1 MKIGLKCSIWHYL
14 LKKYS
19 DIHSWSHV
27 VKIGMKAISLHFK
40 SSLKIGQLHKYSRG
54 HQLSSYDHHTYY
66 EQNYL
71 TPKDIIWEKL
81 VEGDIQSGAHLWGSI
96 LNTIAPGTQTLK
108 PIATID
114 REGLIFMAVD
124 TQVRTSSG
132 LVVIQLLS
140 LATDDHNYGA
150 ERRRRTTAPATWF
163 NQQRKYV
170 QRDRSHQSDSLDVSC
185 GAEKLKQYT

>member
-1 MKIGLKCSIWHYL
+1 MK
-14 LKKYS
+14 
-19 DIHSWSHV
+19 V
-27 VKIGMKAISLHFK
+27 ISLHFK

-132 LVVIQLLS
+132 LVAIQLLS
-140 LATDDHNYGA
+140 LATDDHIYGV
-150 ERRRRTTAPATWF
+150 ERRRITAPGTMFIILNKVYFRWTAAILLH
-163 NQQRKYV
+163 NHQCYV
-170 QRDRSHQSDSLDVSC
+170 MIYIIHC
-185 GAEKLKQYT
+185 GIMCKVLKS